1 MVDVYHN
8 VDFQIKFSQIMK
20 YVNYTNRLVKE
31 SLQIDVEYNSDTID
45 DDISKMQSEL
55 DQTKETLQK
64 TVEQFQETTSTVSF
78 SSVHD
83 SIVDYLNKKAS
94 LEYLQ
99 LVKQARAGNSE
110 ISSQSN
116 DVQPTSE
123 T

>member
-1 MVDVYHN
+1 MNYMVIFYDLLC
-8 VDFQIKFSQIMK
+8 F
-20 YVNYTNRLVKE
+20 
-31 SLQIDVEYNSDTID
+31 
-45 DDISKMQSEL
+45 SEL
-55 DQTKETLQK
+55 
-64 TVEQFQETTSTVSF
+64 SF

-116 DVQPTSE
+116 EVQPTSE

>member
-78 SSVHD
+78 NSVHE

-99 LVKQARAGNSE
+99 LVKQARASNSE

-116 DVQPTSE
+116 EVQPTSE